1 MVRNSFCP
9 TQRDRSRNRRK
20 FHGSRTS
27 LGRTKTNLN
36 YRSQVYRISKMIAKD
51 SQAYINRAQGNIQ
64 MRINSMMSRILSKR
78 GTKGNHPA
86 INRTKWK
93 IGEWIIRNTG
103 SIKMMMMI
111 HILGMI
117 NLIIQLKIAK
127 MKLGLRITIVRTM
140 GEIER
145 VRLIAE
151 TGKDKK
157 RVSIIWKNP
166 RTIKTTEIE

>member
-1 MVRNSFCP
+1 
-9 TQRDRSRNRRK
+9 
-20 FHGSRTS
+20 
-27 LGRTKTNLN
+27 
-36 YRSQVYRISKMIAKD
+36 
-51 SQAYINRAQGNIQ
+51 
-64 MRINSMMSRILSKR
+64 
-78 GTKGNHPA
+78 
-86 INRTKWK
+86 
-93 IGEWIIRNTG
+93 
-103 SIKMMMMI
+103 MMMMI

-157 RVSIIWKNP
+157 RVSII
-166 RTIKTTEIE
+166 